1 VTGPAGDGDAAATA
15 PVSAERSGRWRSV
28 PLWLYGA
35 AFVLLLVSG
44 YLQVKGNIRS
54 RPALVTA
61 SIVVSGVAVVLA
73 AASVVLSG
81 RWRRPPVPEDPAA

>member
-1 VTGPAGDGDAAATA
+1 MSGPAGDGEAAAPA
-15 PVSAERSGRWRSV
+15 PTERSTRWRSV
-28 PLWLYGA
+28 ALWLYGA

-61 SIVVSGVAVVLA
+61 SIVVSGVAVLLA
-73 AASVVLSG
+73 AGSVVLSG
-81 RWRRPPVPEDPAA
+81 RWRRRPAPEDPAA